1 MRNEIDSLV
10 GAKEQLERVT
20 LQLADELRTMKVKM
34 DQQNADFSSISND
47 LKTRSKRL
55 EEDSRTQVGISSIDC
70 YSLV

>member
-20 LQLADELRTMKVKM
+20 LQLADELRTMKVKI

-55 EEDSRTQVGISSIDC
+55 EEDSRTQVGISLID
-70 YSLV
+70 